1 MICLRKHILKIKI
14 NDSQRI
20 SKYQAETIM
29 CKTWLN
35 SKEFYGLAVQWRHW
49 ELSWAGSQLRW
60 PKKRVFGPCKM
71 WYIYNYIFICWALL
85 YVQRNMC
92 IYILNRYI
100 YICVCSLKPSL
111 AIDFYQR
118 WVSNNGSVLLKITK
132 DGGQNDVER
141 F

>member
-1 MICLRKHILKIKI
+1 MIVNVYQSIKQKQSCAKHGWTPKSSMGWPFSGAIGSSAGLDHSWGGQKKGSLGLVKCDIYI
-14 NDSQRI
+14 I
-20 SKYQAETIM
+20 IYLYVGPCYM
-29 CKTWLN
+29 
-35 SKEFYGLAVQWRHW
+35 SKE
-49 ELSWAGSQLRW
+49 
-60 PKKRVFGPCKM
+60 
-71 WYIYNYIFICWALL
+71 ICV
-85 YVQRNMC
+85 Y